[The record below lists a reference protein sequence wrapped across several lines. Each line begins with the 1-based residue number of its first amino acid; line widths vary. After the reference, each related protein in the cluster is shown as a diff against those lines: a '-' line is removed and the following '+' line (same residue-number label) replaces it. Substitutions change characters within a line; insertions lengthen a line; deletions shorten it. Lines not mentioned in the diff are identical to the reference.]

1 MEWGAVIFE
10 VGFQQGNF
18 KILQILPSILILLV
32 FEELI
37 FPTMSKTTEFGKK
50 AQGFLGIKHWL
61 FMCFWKN
68 TQISLFFGI
77 NFFMIFV

>member
-1 MEWGAVIFE
+1 VIFE

-50 AQGFLGIKHWL
+50 AQGFLGIKH
-61 FMCFWKN
+61 
-68 TQISLFFGI
+68 
-77 NFFMIFV
+77 